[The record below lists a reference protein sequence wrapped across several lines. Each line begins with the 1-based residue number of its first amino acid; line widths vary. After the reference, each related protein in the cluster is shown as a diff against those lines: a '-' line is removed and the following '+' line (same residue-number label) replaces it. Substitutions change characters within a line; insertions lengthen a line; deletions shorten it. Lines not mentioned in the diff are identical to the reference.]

1 MTYTKYGHVKC
12 TVSSE
17 WKHHQKG
24 FRFWFTVISLKKT
37 LEKTPVFFVL
47 LSPVKTIVI
56 QCDNM
61 SKNVINIIFSKHLKY
76 FAAIVTSVLKLR
88 LITIMIISATTIR
101 AFNNT
106 EQTQNKGGK

>member
-1 MTYTKYGHVKC
+1 MSLLMSDSTSHDLHQVWPCKVHRFLRVET
-12 TVSSE
+12 SS
-17 WKHHQKG
+17 
-24 FRFWFTVISLKKT
+24 KKDFGKNT
-37 LEKTPVFFVL
+37 CFFVL